1 MCFIHLPNPKHW
13 LIVLHHLTSWRHATS
28 RHDVLT
34 SRHDVMMSRDVSDV
48 VWCHGIFL
56 KFEWQHMSWRHD
68 MMSAWRHDVMWR
80 HGMTSRRHVTSRH
93 DVTTSHDG
101 MMSRD
106 VTRWHRMHSG
116 EQTMKDTS
124 IEFPSPFF
132 GPLKLHIVKIW
143 PVIWSLVF

>member
-1 MCFIHLPNPKHW
+1 
-13 LIVLHHLTSWRHATS
+13 
-28 RHDVLT
+28 
-34 SRHDVMMSRDVSDV
+34 
-48 VWCHGIFL
+48 
-56 KFEWQHMSWRHD
+56 
-68 MMSAWRHDVMWR
+68 
-80 HGMTSRRHVTSRH
+80 
-93 DVTTSHDG
+93 

-143 PVIWSLVF
+143 PVIWSLVFEDVGPAIYIILTL